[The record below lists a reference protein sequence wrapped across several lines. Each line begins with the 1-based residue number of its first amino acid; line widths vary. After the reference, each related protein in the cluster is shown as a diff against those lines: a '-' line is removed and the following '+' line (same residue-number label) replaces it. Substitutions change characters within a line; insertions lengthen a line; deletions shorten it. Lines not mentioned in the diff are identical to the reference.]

1 MISPVSSLFDRNTED
16 AVREF
21 QRVFNLDTDGIVGK
35 ATWYKIKEVWT
46 GVKQLSELA
55 SEGLTLTEVQP
66 AFPEVLRPGDTGIGV
81 STVQYYLAFLG
92 YFLPELPV
100 IAITGSYNDETRD
113 AVYAFQSLYGLPV
126 DGIVG
131 RDTWNRILNVYDQ
144 LLRDLPQD
152 YQNYIE
158 QVYPGRFLAEGDE
171 GAAVRQ
177 LQQNLRRIA
186 AQDGAIPAVEVDG
199 VFGPATRRA
208 VVALQR
214 QLRLEQTG
222 AVGPVLWTRAAKLA
236 SGL

>member
-1 MISPVSSLFDRNTED
+1 
-16 AVREF
+16 
-21 QRVFNLDTDGIVGK
+21 VFNLDTDGIVGK

-66 AFPEVLRPGDTGIGV
+66 TFPEVLRYGDEGVTV

-92 YFLPELPV
+92 YFLPEQPPV
-100 IAITGSYNDETRD
+100 ALTGVFDDDTRD
-113 AVYAFQSLYGLPV
+113 AVYTFQSNYGLPV

-131 RDTWNRILNVYDQ
+131 RDTWNRLLNVYDQ

-158 QVYPGRFLAEGDE
+158 QVYPGRFLVLGDE
-171 GAAVRQ
+171 GRAVRQ
-177 LQQNLRRIA
+177 LQENIRKIA
-186 AQDGAIPAVEVDG
+186 AQDPAIPTVEVDG
-199 VFGPATRRA
+199 VFGPATQRA
-208 VVALQR
+208 VLALQR
-214 QLRLEQTG
+214 QQGIDQSG
-222 AVGPVLWTRAAKLA
+222 AVGPVLWTRVAELA